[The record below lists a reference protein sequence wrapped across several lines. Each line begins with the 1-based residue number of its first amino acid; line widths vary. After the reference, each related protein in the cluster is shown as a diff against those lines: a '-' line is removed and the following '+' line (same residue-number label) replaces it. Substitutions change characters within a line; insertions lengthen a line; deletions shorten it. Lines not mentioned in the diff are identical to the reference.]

1 MSYVQLLFTVYVLR
15 VAEGLC
21 ICRLRRYLAKLK
33 SLLGKK
39 TLGIRTVDFSLYLF
53 FSVLFLRALFVLIY
67 NRLGKWSLNVYE
79 LVEKLF
85 LYRVIVIGSDKL
97 RFSGTSVIEDLGVKV
112 D

>member
-1 MSYVQLLFTVYVLR
+1 M
-15 VAEGLC
+15 
-21 ICRLRRYLAKLK
+21 
-33 SLLGKK
+33 
-39 TLGIRTVDFSLYLF
+39 
-53 FSVLFLRALFVLIY
+53 LIY